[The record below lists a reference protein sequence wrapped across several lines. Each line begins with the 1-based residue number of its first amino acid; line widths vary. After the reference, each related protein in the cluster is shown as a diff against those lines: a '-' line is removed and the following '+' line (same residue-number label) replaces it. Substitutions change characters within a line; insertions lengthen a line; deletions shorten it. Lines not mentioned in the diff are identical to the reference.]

1 MVYNATKMSCGRL
14 WRVSDAWRARFDAAH
29 KGLNAIFVQ
38 PLSITSHVQSMERP
52 ILSFMRTIC
61 SFNVTWDAIEKEWK
75 AAHHQ
80 QIYLDGRYYEACFM
94 TRLAAGMMELGYKI
108 ERRGKFWDVAGLDKS
123 LLDKFSQRTKEIEAE
138 ALKRGITDPDRK
150 GELGAKTRK
159 SKKPNLDMDALR
171 DIWMERLSTQ
181 ERRTISGVLD
191 DTRKFPGKIPV
202 TMEEKIHQS
211 LVYSIGKSFEK
222 SSVVDARK
230 IAEEAMRYA
239 PGYVMPE
246 DTEAYRGMAGVMT
259 VQESN
264 RNLVTTEAVL
274 AQEKAMLAMARA
286 GRGRACRWG
295 DARIGPHG

>member
-1 MVYNATKMSCGRL
+1 ML
-14 WRVSDAWRARFDAAH
+14 
-29 KGLNAIFVQ
+29 
-38 PLSITSHVQSMERP
+38 
-52 ILSFMRTIC
+52 
-61 SFNVTWDAIEKEWK
+61 FNVTFDPVEKEWK
-75 AAHHQ
+75 AGDFGQ
-80 QIYLDGRYYEACFM
+80 VYLDGNYYEACFM

-108 ERRGKFWDVAGLDKS
+108 ERRGKFWDIAGLDKS
-123 LLDKFSQRTKEIEAE
+123 LLDKFSRRTKEIEAE

-181 ERRTISGVLD
+181 EKRTIAGVLD
-191 DTRKFPGKIPV
+191 DARKFPGKFPAM
-202 TMEEKIHQS
+202 MEEKIHES

-222 SSVVDARK
+222 NSVVDARK

-246 DTEAYRGMAGVMT
+246 DTEAYKSMTGVMT
-259 VQESN
+259 VEESN
-264 RNLVTTEAVL
+264 RTLVTTEAVL

-286 GRGRACRWG
+286 GRGPVHAAWETCVSVLTVESWASRRL
-295 DARIGPHG
+295 